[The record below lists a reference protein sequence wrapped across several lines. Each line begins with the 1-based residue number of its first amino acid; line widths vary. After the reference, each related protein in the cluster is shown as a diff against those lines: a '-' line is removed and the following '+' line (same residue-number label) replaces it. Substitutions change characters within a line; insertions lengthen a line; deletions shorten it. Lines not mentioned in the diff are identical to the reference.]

1 MSLPSSRKYM
11 YHVAGANHG
20 RQIIHNF
27 LLWLVYNQGTELFPL
42 KKNKDV
48 GIRELIDQYY
58 DINREAL
65 KGEREW
71 LLKDLKKK

>member
-1 MSLPSSRKYM
+1 M

-48 GIRELIDQYY
+48 GIQELIDQYY

-65 KGEREW
+65 KGERKW
-71 LLKDLKKK
+71 ILKDLKKK

>member
-1 MSLPSSRKYM
+1 M